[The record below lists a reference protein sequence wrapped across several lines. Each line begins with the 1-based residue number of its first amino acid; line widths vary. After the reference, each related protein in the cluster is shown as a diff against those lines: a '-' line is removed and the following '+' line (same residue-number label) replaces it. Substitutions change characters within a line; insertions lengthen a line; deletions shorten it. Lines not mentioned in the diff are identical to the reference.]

1 MEKKNIIITDVVNG
15 NLKRNRG
22 EITNALKS
30 FEGKTIKL
38 TIEKFTKTRSNNQN
52 SYYWAVIIP
61 ILKDAIYNEWGEVW
75 SKEKTHDF
83 CKMQFNYLEKVNE
96 YSGEIIRVPKSTTE
110 NTTTTQEEYNL
121 EIRKFTKEWFNVEIP
136 LPNENLNLEL

>member
-1 MEKKNIIITDVVNG
+1 MKKISIITDVNNG

-38 TIEKFTKTRSNNQN
+38 TIEKLVNKRSNNQN
-52 SYYWAVIIP
+52 SYYWAVVIP
-61 ILKDAIYNEWGEVW
+61 ILKDAILNEWGEVW

-83 CKMQFNYLEKVNE
+83 CKMQFNYFEKINE
-96 YSGEIIRVPKSTTE
+96 DTGEIIRVPKSTTE
-110 NTTTTQEEYNL
+110 NTTTTQEEFHL
-121 EIRKFTKEWFNVEIP
+121 EIRKFAKEWFNVDIP
-136 LPNENLNLEL
+136 LPNEHLEFN

>member
-1 MEKKNIIITDVVNG
+1 MKKISIISDVNNG

-38 TIEKFTKTRSNNQN
+38 TIEKFANKRSNNQN
-52 SYYWAVIIP
+52 SYYWFVVIP
-61 ILKDAIYNEWGEVW
+61 ILKDAILNEWGEVW
-75 SKEKTHDF
+75 SKEKTHEF
-83 CKMQFNYLEKVNE
+83 CKMQFNYFEKINE
-96 YSGEIIRVPKSTTE
+96 ETGEIVRVPKSTTE
-110 NTTTTQEEYNL
+110 NTTTTQEEYHL

-136 LPNENLNLEL
+136 LPNEHLNLELN